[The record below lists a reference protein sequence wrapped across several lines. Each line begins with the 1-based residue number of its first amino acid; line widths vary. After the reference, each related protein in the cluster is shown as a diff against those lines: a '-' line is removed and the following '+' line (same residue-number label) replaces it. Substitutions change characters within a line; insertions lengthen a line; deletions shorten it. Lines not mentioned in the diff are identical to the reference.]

1 MKKKIL
7 RVVALLLTVIA
18 TNLFAQVDYS
28 KPKEVAQAFLDLC
41 LAGKRFEACKL
52 YGTEGCSDQM
62 EILVKKLVTNDLSLV
77 NDKCQY
83 IVDSCMIDQKI
94 NTAKCYYM
102 KSCKDAKMSKKGFL
116 TVKKIE
122 DEWRVEYLWKRDKYI

>member
-7 RVVALLLTVIA
+7 RVAALLLTVIA

-41 LAGKRFEACKL
+41 LAGKLFEACKL

-62 EILVKKLVTNDLSLV
+62 EILVKKLVTNDVSLV

-83 IVDSCMIDQKI
+83 IVDSCMIDQKK